1 MDHFISIGPLCFTAI
16 QYKKLDS
23 YFLSAG
29 ISTRIKKE
37 LSPLEKEIAQVI
49 LDHPEYH
56 KVIEQIQSFPEHT
69 YYPELGETNPFLHMG
84 LHLAVREQVATD
96 RPQGIRTVYTKLIEK
111 YQDPMAVE
119 HLIMDQLAECLWLSQ
134 KNNRPPDENHYLITL
149 QNL

>member
-1 MDHFISIGPLCFTAI
+1 MFYGDTVQETRQLFFISWNKY
-16 QYKKLDS
+16 QN
-23 YFLSAG
+23 
-29 ISTRIKKE
+29 KKE

-56 KVIEQIQSFPEHT
+56 KVIEQSQSFLEHT

-84 LHLAVREQVATD
+84 LHLAVREQIATD
-96 RPQGIRTVYTKLIEK
+96 RPQGIRTIYTKLIEK
-111 YQDPMAVE
+111 YQDPLAVE

-134 KNNRPPDENHYLITL
+134 KNNSPPDENNYLITL